1 MTIILSKKK
10 RMNKHLFLTVLIST
24 FISCAKTKNNN
35 VENVGKSELKEFIK
49 NDKMDKTEFWKIV
62 EYSIAKSNNDK
73 SEQEKVIIE
82 KLITYSPKQ
91 IIEFELIFRQLIIE
105 ADDYKI
111 MGAQKIIAGY
121 VSDDSYLYFRCWL
134 IGKGEKIFTETLK
147 NPEFLSENINQG
159 EESYFE
165 ELMYVATNAFKI
177 KTGKKEEDE
186 SFPRNIAIAKGLD
199 YDFGAPPTKGVDWK
213 EEELP
218 KTYPKLWDKFH

>member
-1 MTIILSKKK
+1 MKNYIL
-10 RMNKHLFLTVLIST
+10 FAILITT
-24 FISCAKTKNNN
+24 FISCGKTKKNNSEK
-35 VENVGKSELKEFIK
+35 VDKSEIKEFVK
-49 NDKMDKTEFWKIV
+49 NDKMDKTEFWKII
-62 EYSIAKSNNDK
+62 EYSIAKSNENK
-73 SEQEKVIIE
+73 SEKEKVIIE
-82 KLITYSPKQ
+82 KLATYKPEQ

-111 MGAQKIIAGY
+111 MGAQKIIEGY

-134 IGKGEKIFTETLK
+134 IGKGEKIYTETLK

-159 EESYFE
+159 EEAYFE

-177 KTGKKEEDE
+177 KTGKKDEDE
-186 SFPRNIAIAKGLD
+186 NFPRDIAIGKGLD

-218 KTYPKLWDKFH
+218 KTYPKLWAKFN